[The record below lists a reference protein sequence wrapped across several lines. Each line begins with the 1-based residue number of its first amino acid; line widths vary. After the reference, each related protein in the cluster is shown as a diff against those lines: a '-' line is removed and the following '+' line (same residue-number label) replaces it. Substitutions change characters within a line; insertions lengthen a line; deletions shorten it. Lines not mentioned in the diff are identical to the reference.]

1 MSHTSRI
8 LMVVEHHLLLLLLL
22 QLLLLEKTLLQVDW
36 HVLLHWSARLARH
49 LGTLR

>member
-1 MSHTSRI
+1 
-8 LMVVEHHLLLLLLL
+8 MVVEHHLLLLLLL

-49 LGTLR
+49 LGT